1 MARPYGATV
10 SHDSLRHGMSPLLL
24 RQFTWPQQPPRQQG
38 DFAGPGLPGMRH
50 AGLATSIVRMSR
62 PPACGREANRAAACP
77 GPCARPRV
85 RCPGQTMTRSVA
97 RPPLGQGWGTLWAE
111 VEAAAGR
118 RHHPLRPRDR
128 PHPGRP
134 SAAAVPG
141 PADPVDPVGPV
152 APVAPAAPAA
162 DQQMADP
169 PSTVAPEEQ
178 AGTAESAAPAAPG
191 EDIPTD
197 SAPDIGE
204 IVAAAQNGDAEAFG
218 ELYDRYVDTVYR
230 YVYYRVPDRATAED
244 MTSETFTHAL
254 RRIDSFSW
262 KGRDFAAWLITIA
275 RNLLAD
281 HYKSSRYRLEVPAT
295 ARTPAPR
302 TRCSTP

>member
-1 MARPYGATV
+1 
-10 SHDSLRHGMSPLLL
+10 
-24 RQFTWPQQPPRQQG
+24 
-38 DFAGPGLPGMRH
+38 
-50 AGLATSIVRMSR
+50 
-62 PPACGREANRAAACP
+62 
-77 GPCARPRV
+77 
-85 RCPGQTMTRSVA
+85 MTRSVA

-152 APVAPAAPAA
+152 APVAPAA

-191 EDIPTD
+191 QDIPAD

-204 IVAAAQNGDAEAFG
+204 IVLAAQNGDAAAFG

-244 MTSETFTHAL
+244 MTSETFTRAL

-281 HYKSSRYRLEVPAT
+281 HYKSSRYRLEVPTDDMAT
-295 ARTPAPR
+295 AAGNRTDAGPEDQVLDALTNR
-302 TRCSTP
+302 TLLAAVQSLRPDQQECVVLRFLQGMSVSETALIMGRNEGAIKALQYRAVRALARKVPKENVT